1 MNLQVRSSDSPPAL
15 SRRDFLR
22 LSAFAVGGATL
33 AACAPAV
40 GPAAESGSAASAPAV
55 TPVELSMW
63 MFSLGDPQMID
74 LIENTAAP
82 AFQAEHSEFQLAL
95 EFVPYEGYREKIA
108 TSLAGGALPDMH
120 EAGTQEAG
128 RVATSGMGAPLDDY
142 MATWADFD
150 DYFAPNIEGTRYGGY
165 TWGIPF
171 FSQPSCTLYWKSAYE
186 EVGLDPATAPNTDRE
201 YLENAIQLQN
211 VEEGRTIRLG
221 GWTPADWRGMF
232 QEFEVG
238 VQRRGGEITDDGY
251 TEVRFGSPEGEETLA
266 FLVEA
271 AQALFPPDVA
281 RLPDGSPIPH
291 FSQKNIAQHAR
302 GHNTDA
308 NDVLKYNPDAW
319 DDLAMAPP
327 LMAAGKE
334 TRVSIMWRNFYIVS
348 PTAEDRGLAAEFL
361 HTITNTENNG
371 EYCRIGGYAP
381 VRKSCLELAWVKE
394 SQFMGYYLENAAPY
408 GYKVINPPQYFELR
422 QTGGAFFEEAAL
434 GKISVS
440 EALAKAVEVWETGL
454 KDTPAVKV

>member
-1 MNLQVRSSDSPPAL
+1 MKIQHHGAKVNLSV
-15 SRRDFLR
+15 SRREFLR
-22 LSAFAVGGATL
+22 LSALVAGGAAL
-33 AACAPAV
+33 AACAPPTGNA
-40 GPAAESGSAASAPAV
+40 GAGGAPAAEQI
-55 TPVELSMW
+55 ELSMW
-63 MFSLGDPQMID
+63 MFSLADPQMID
-74 LIENTAAP
+74 LIEDTAAP
-82 AFQAEHSEFQLAL
+82 AFQAEHAEFQLAL

-108 TSLAGGALPDMH
+108 TNLAGDTLPDIH

-142 MATWADFD
+142 MATWDDFD

-165 TWGIPF
+165 TWGVPF

-186 EVGLDPATAPNTDRE
+186 EAGLDPATAPNTDRE
-201 YLENAIQLQN
+201 YLENAVLLQQ
-211 VEEGRTIRLG
+211 VDGGRTIRLG
-221 GWTPADWRGMF
+221 GWTPSDWRGMF

-238 VQRRGGEITDDGY
+238 IQRRGGEITDEGY
-251 TEVRFGSPEGEETLA
+251 TEVRFGGAEGEETLA

-271 AQALFPPDVA
+271 AQAMYPPDVA
-281 RLPDGSPIPH
+281 RLPEGSPIPH
-291 FSQKNIAQHAR
+291 FSQKAIAQHAR

-319 DDLAMAPP
+319 DDLAMAPS
-327 LMAAGKE
+327 LMAAGKD

-361 HTITNTENNG
+361 RFVTNTENNG

-381 VRKSCLELAWVKE
+381 VRKSAVELDWVKE
-394 SQFMGYYLENAAPY
+394 SPFMAYYLENAAPY

-434 GKISVS
+434 GKISVT
-440 EALAKAVEVWETGL
+440 EALAKVVEVWQEGL
-454 KDTPAVKV
+454 KDTPAVKVI